1 MMNVKVSLNV
11 KVSFMITPADLP
23 IVDASQGRR
32 VLIIFNPIAGR
43 RRHKRLTQVIARL
56 TDLHCNVTLRETQ
69 HQGDAEGIA
78 RRAVFEDFD
87 VIVAAGG
94 DGTINEVVNGL
105 ASHKQTPDFQT
116 PRMAIIPLGTANVLA
131 IEIGLDPKNIVQIA
145 DTIALGIGR
154 KVHLGV
160 ANGRHFLL
168 MAGAGLDAR
177 VVEGINPVFK
187 RATGKFAYIF
197 ESLRQ
202 AMGYDF
208 PALQVRA
215 DGITYEG
222 RMAVACKGRHYGGPF
237 IAAPGADLEKP
248 DLELCIMP
256 NKGMAGA
263 LRYGLALP
271 FGKLPTLP
279 EIKRISTQ
287 SLTITGPRGAPVQ
300 ADGDIIARLPAE
312 ITVANETVRL
322 VVPN

>member
-1 MMNVKVSLNV
+1 MTINAPA
-11 KVSFMITPADLP
+11 ITIATSEGPIADLP
-23 IVDASQGRR
+23 EGRR

-43 RRHKRLTQVIARL
+43 RRHKRLRQVIDRL
-56 TDLHCNVTLRETQ
+56 TELTCSVTLRETK

-105 ASHKQTPDFQT
+105 ASHKDTPEMPT
-116 PRMAIIPLGTANVLA
+116 PRLGIIPLGTANVLA
-131 IEIGLDPKNIVQIA
+131 IEIGLDPKNIEKIA
-145 DTIALGIGR
+145 STIAVGNGR

-177 VVEGINPVFK
+177 VVEGINPTFK
-187 RATGKFAYIF
+187 RATGKFAYVV
-197 ESLRQ
+197 ETLRQ

-208 PALQVRA
+208 PALQIRA
-215 DGITYEG
+215 DGKTYEG

-248 DLELCIMP
+248 DLEICIMP

-271 FGKLPTLP
+271 FGKLPKLP
-279 EIKRISTQ
+279 EIQRVSAQ
-287 SLTITGPRGAPVQ
+287 SLTIVGPRGAPVQ

-312 ITVANETVRL
+312 ITVAAETVQL
-322 VVPN
+322 MVPN

>member
-1 MMNVKVSLNV
+1 MTANFTS
-11 KVSFMITPADLP
+11 ITESAADRRIDDL
-23 IVDASQGRR
+23 AEGRR

-43 RRHKRLTQVIARL
+43 RRHQRLRAVIDRLTAL
-56 TDLHCNVTLRETQ
+56 GCNVTLRETT

-105 ASHKQTPDFQT
+105 AAYKDDPAAPG
-116 PRMAIIPLGTANVLA
+116 PRLGIIPLGTANVLA
-131 IEIGLDPKNIVQIA
+131 IEIGLEPKNIEQIA
-145 DTIALGIGR
+145 RTIAAGPGR
-154 KVHLGV
+154 KVHMGV

-177 VVEGINPVFK
+177 VVEGINPAFK
-187 RATGKFAYIF
+187 RATGKFAYVV

-202 AMGYDF
+202 ALGYDF
-208 PALQVRA
+208 PALEIRA
-215 DGITYEG
+215 DGKTYEG

-248 DLELCIMP
+248 QLEICIMP
-256 NKGMAGA
+256 NKGAAGA

-271 FGKLPTLP
+271 FGKLAKLP
-279 EIKRISTQ
+279 EIQRVSTQ
-287 SLTITGPRGAPVQ
+287 SLTIVGPRGAPVQ

-312 ITVANETVRL
+312 ITVASETVRL
-322 VVPN
+322 IVPN